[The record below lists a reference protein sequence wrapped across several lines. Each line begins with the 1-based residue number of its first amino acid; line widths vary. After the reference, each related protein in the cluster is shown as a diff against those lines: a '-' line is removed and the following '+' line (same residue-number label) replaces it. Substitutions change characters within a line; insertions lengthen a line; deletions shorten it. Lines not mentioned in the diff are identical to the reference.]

1 MSTARGLSV
10 LAIVLAAAHAS
21 AGEIWSIDFEQG
33 AGLKPYAERLSF
45 AKAKAQIVERGP
57 GGKSHC
63 LRMDSPGPVSSCPL
77 LVKGPIELEK
87 NLILEFEHRE
97 EIEEG
102 HEGAYLGMIF
112 YVGGKQH
119 FWHSDEFSREWRR
132 AQVQLG
138 TLREWRDHKV
148 RLGLVFSGISL
159 YGRVRDKPELG
170 RGTKA
175 RMAVWFD
182 NIRLYTGH
190 PKRSLSERTRV
201 SHANPPHIDW
211 PKFENEGDQKLQYSL
226 DPTFPADATVAVPVA
241 RNFHMPAEP
250 LEPGMWYWS
259 VWTGNELSE
268 GWSQTQ
274 RLNVLPQAHRFA
286 TKPVSEAALAAMPR
300 PRLLEYARIMEGDPD
315 DARKAQLKRSAK
327 REYDRGV
334 QPHPGPH
341 VKGDP
346 RWPTWIDWYGKVAGR
361 ITGGTGR
368 RLERMAHWAMLTGDV
383 DMIRWTKEL
392 ALEACKW
399 DPKGGSAM
407 RRGDIGAHHLLRG
420 LAACYDVCRD
430 HMTDAERDTL
440 KAIIV
445 ERTHQF
451 WGRLKPFNLTPENNH
466 AWLRA
471 FGVAMAGLA
480 LTGDHDEA
488 WEWAECVRQV
498 YIGRFLCCLGYQ
510 GDNNEGLAY
519 WGYGLSFIVQYAD
532 MMRAVC
538 GIDMYKHPWLSQ
550 TARFPMYCAP
560 PGAWGV
566 SFGDSGMPNH
576 AVRGPTQ
583 TGWVRKL
590 AMRTRDPYALW
601 YSGARDAVD
610 GLVPKPPVDLPQS
623 IHYRHIGWVVLNTSL
638 IDGREGVTVAM
649 HSGKYH
655 AGHQHPDQNHFVIN
669 AYGEKL
675 AIDGGYYD
683 WYGSPHFKAYSMT
696 TLAHNTLLVDGEGQ
710 AVCKRGADGRIAA
723 YFDSP
728 GYGYTVGDAANPEVY
743 RGKLKQFD
751 RQILFIKPGFVIVRD
766 VVAASKQVK
775 LDWMLHAIVQVKL
788 GSGNSFEIECDRA
801 ALRGAV
807 LLPTDAK
814 VEVKTGFPVE
824 PVNRYSTDP
833 VPKSK
838 YFPEW
843 TIHASPSGPVTE
855 AEYLVPMQIQ
865 RLGDDVEPAAKIE
878 RVEATGAHAVQL
890 TCGDRR
896 HLALFRKDASQS
908 KPGMVLK
915 CSGLETDGNVAAIEI
930 DGDGNVKRCMAI
942 QATFLR
948 WQAKTLL
955 RSGEPKDMAWLDL
968 PELKSGPITGA
979 RLDVN
984 GKQATLAGYQTRL
997 PNEVLRHWWGAVE
1010 LPRSDRYRIALDA
1023 GAGPAPRVRVGK
1035 REVTFGRSGKSS
1047 ANMWLIEGAYP
1058 VTISGKGQLKGLRFD
1073 GIGVKTA
1080 AAVALPVGYKP
1091 AAGSLVVEAE
1101 KPSAEGKV
1109 KGIRMKKV
1117 AASRGIAH
1125 CCWDTEGQWA
1135 EWKFSVPRAGD
1146 YMLLVRGASVHD
1158 AILRAITLDG
1168 RPLAPGAEVSR
1179 FASTGGWCRTSND
1192 WRYFRVADAAGE
1204 PVRVRLAPGK
1214 HTLRMEQLGG
1224 SMNVDLFAWRPV
1236 AGE

>member
-1 MSTARGLSV
+1 M
-10 LAIVLAAAHAS
+10 AAQAAD
-21 AGEIWSIDFEQG
+21 ILVVDFEQG
-33 AGLKPYAERLSF
+33 PEMAKYARVALRGVDAEV
-45 AKAKAQIVERGP
+45 VEGGP
-57 GGKSHC
+57 DRKGHC
-63 LRMDSPGPVSSCPL
+63 LRIHNAKPSTACPL
-77 LVKGPIELEK
+77 VLEGPIEVKK
-87 NLILEFEHRE
+87 NLVLSFWHRE

-102 HEGAYLGMIF
+102 HEGAYLGMSWF
-112 YVGGKQH
+112 VGRKQG
-119 FWHSDEFSREWRR
+119 FWSCDKFSNEWRH
-132 AQVQLG
+132 AQVQVG
-138 TLREWRDHKV
+138 QLRGSWGIDM
-148 RLGLVFSGISL
+148 RLGLKLSRVQL
-159 YGRVRDKPELG
+159 YGRVKEKTKVRTA
-170 RGTKA
+170 TKA
-175 RMAVWFD
+175 RMTVWFD
-182 NIRLYTGH
+182 EIRLYTGF

-201 SHANPPHIDW
+201 SYSNPPFFNWRRLDDA
-211 PKFENEGDQKLQYSL
+211 GDQKVQYSMN
-226 DPTFPADATVAVPVA
+226 PEFAADATTTVAVA
-241 RNFHMPAEP
+241 GNFHTPPAP
-250 LEPGMWYWS
+250 MKPGTWFWRVWS
-259 VWTGNELSE
+259 ADELSE
-268 GWSQTQ
+268 GWSDIERVTI
-274 RLNVLPQAHRFA
+274 LPEAHRFTTRA
-286 TKPVSEAALAAMPR
+286 IPVDELARKPR
-300 PRLLEYARIMEGDPD
+300 PRLL
-315 DARKAQLKRSAK
+315 DAAKIDRPEVTDERRSQLLRSAK
-327 REYDRGV
+327 RLYEQGV
-334 QPHPGPH
+334 PEHPGPH
-341 VKGDP
+341 VPGDP

-368 RLERMAHWAMLTGDV
+368 KLQNMGRYAMLTKDAQV
-383 DMIRWTKEL
+383 IQWAKEM

-420 LAACYDVCRD
+420 LNWCYDACCE
-430 HMTDAERDTL
+430 HMTHDERETL
-440 KAIIV
+440 KNIIV
-445 ERTHQF
+445 ERCNQF
-451 WGRLKPFNLTPENNH
+451 YGALNPFRGGEANNH

-471 FGVAMAGLA
+471 FGVAESGLV
-480 LTGDHDEA
+480 LLGDHEKA
-488 WEWAECVRQV
+488 GEWAEYVRQL
-498 YIGRFLCCLGYQ
+498 YLGRFLCCLGYQ
-510 GDNNEGLAY
+510 GDNNEGVAY
-519 WGYGLSFIVQYAD
+519 WSYGLMFIVDYAD
-532 MMRAVC
+532 LMKAVC
-538 GIDMYKHPWLSQ
+538 GIDLFQHPWLNQS
-550 TARFPMYCAP
+550 ARFPMYCAP
-560 PGAWGV
+560 PNAWAV
-566 SFGDSGMPNH
+566 SFADSGMPNH
-576 AVRGPTQ
+576 GIRGPAA
-583 TGWVRKL
+583 TGQVRKL
-590 AMRTRDPYALW
+590 AVRTGDPYALW
-601 YSGARDAVD
+601 YSRSGAVD
-610 GLVPKPPVDLPQS
+610 GIIPRPPVDLPQS
-623 IHYRHIGWVVLNTSL
+623 IHYRHIGCAIFNTSL
-638 IDGREGVTVAM
+638 VDGREGVTVAM
-649 HSGKYH
+649 HSGPYY

-751 RQILFIKPGFVIVRD
+751 RQILFIKPGDVIVRD

-984 GKQATLAGYQTRL
+984 GKQTTLAGYQTRL